1 MISCT
6 PKGYSQQLEEIIA
19 FNDTFQALP
28 KPLKWT
34 DFMDTLEQ
42 DSTQKLPDGKWFW
55 NSGSGQYYFSLKN
68 NLVNGTIIITDSTQ
82 NILETGFFKNGVQHG
97 FFKYYIDGYLGST
110 RLYEFGS
117 EKEEI
122 LYYKNGYLKRKVV
135 TVTLS
140 QNECLTLCTFYHE
153 TGFIS
158 SQGFNDLNGKT
169 RLWEYFDADGVKIME
184 EIYEDGKLISNK
196 NYLSIDKYKE

>member
-1 MISCT
+1 
-6 PKGYSQQLEEIIA
+6 
-19 FNDTFQALP
+19 LP
-28 KPLKWT
+28 LC
-34 DFMDTLEQ
+34 
-42 DSTQKLPDGKWFW
+42 
-55 NSGSGQYYFSLKN
+55 
-68 NLVNGTIIITDSTQ
+68 
-82 NILETGFFKNGVQHG
+82 
-97 FFKYYIDGYLGST
+97 
-110 RLYEFGS
+110 GS

-196 NYLSIDKYKE
+196 NYLSMDKYEE